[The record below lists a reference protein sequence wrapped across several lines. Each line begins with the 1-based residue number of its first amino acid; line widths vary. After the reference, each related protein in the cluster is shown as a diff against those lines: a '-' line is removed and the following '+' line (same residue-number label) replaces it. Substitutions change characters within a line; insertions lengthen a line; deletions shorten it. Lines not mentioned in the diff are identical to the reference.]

1 MQTCDFVSSLS
12 LRMRGNAQSV
22 GSITHL
28 SRSTV
33 FAVGLYVRTGT
44 KMSPD
49 LPIPFLFLIS
59 QHVALSLPMMKKMT
73 ATQALMSQ
81 TAAGR
86 CPTLSSCPPTPQLTD
101 PCPLCLQGKAR
112 GLGPPASTKMSSS
125 QKGIVRKIWVWR
137 LKKLGLRH
145 CWSLASSVECDHAME
160 I

>member
-1 MQTCDFVSSLS
+1 MCEFVSY
-12 LRMRGNAQSV
+12 LRMRGNAQSA
-22 GSITHL
+22 GSITRL

-33 FAVGLYVRTGT
+33 FAAGLCVRTGT

-59 QHVALSLPMMKKMT
+59 QHAALSPPTMRKMT
-73 ATQALMSQ
+73 VIQASMSQ
-81 TAAGR
+81 TAAGQ
-86 CPTLSSCPPTPQLTD
+86 CLTLLSCPPTRQLTD

-112 GLGPPASTKMSSS
+112 DRGPPASTEMSSC
-125 QKGIVRKIWVWR
+125 QMGIVRRIWAWR

-145 CWSLASSVECDHAME
+145 CWSLASSVECDHVME